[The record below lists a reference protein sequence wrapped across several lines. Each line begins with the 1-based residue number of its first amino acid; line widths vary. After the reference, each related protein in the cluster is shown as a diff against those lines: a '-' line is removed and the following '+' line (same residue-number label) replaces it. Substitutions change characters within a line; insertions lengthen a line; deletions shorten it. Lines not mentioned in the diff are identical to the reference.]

1 MQADWQDDG
10 DAGAIDPVT
19 DYRLTRDPSSYPR
32 PLDEIWWAAI
42 FHLEET
48 SLDEFRQRAEQA
60 HPGQILIPDVYDA
73 ADCAARPPL
82 QSVTLI
88 ARSPVVRTANTA
100 GNGWGCGGAYL
111 GCMVPEAHLP
121 LHLTPQERERPAPKP
136 IKCDDDTVVTAV
148 IDDAIGF
155 ANALFRDRET
165 SSRVHLAYIMS
176 SASDVP
182 HRPGWRWEVQGRSL
196 DKRAIDRLLKTH
208 TSFGLTDED
217 TLYVDAGAIDFAG
230 GGFSPLAL
238 RESHGTHVAALAA
251 GHQMHKAPKHRP
263 LLVASLPWRVTED
276 TSGFNLYPSLLLAL
290 HRLEREGRRFRRSDG
305 TIVPMVFN
313 FSYGTLD
320 GPHDGSGLIP
330 RLIQHIV
337 DKGDGPVRRMVLPA
351 GNTNLSRTHAH
362 AEVGETGAVAL
373 DLKVLP
379 DDRTDSH
386 VEMWL
391 PEIEHPDWDPVHVTV
406 SPPGGRK
413 GATIV
418 VGSRRVHRLR
428 DDDGREIARLSYA
441 PATRTVNRASIVLS
455 VNRTVGFSGAA
466 ALAPA
471 GDWRIEIW
479 RRRDGAAEPPRRDQH
494 EGAAVEVW
502 IRRDDTLPGFP
513 PRGRQAHFNNPD
525 YQKFDAYGAPL
536 PVDPP
541 GTHCP
546 VRRAGTLNGL
556 ATGEAPLVVASF
568 TGSNGLISDYSASG
582 PVPSRKGPDAA
593 ALGDQSPV
601 LRGVLSAGSRSGYL
615 VRQSGTSV
623 AAPRVARLAV
633 EAIAGDKKKSRKK
646 AADRAWLHGYAEK
659 SDKKHFPQP
668 RPEFARGGAGRVDV
682 PVDLGAPDTD

>member
-1 MQADWQDDG
+1 MQVDWHDDDG
-10 DAGAIDPVT
+10 AGAIDPVT
-19 DYRLTRDPSSYPR
+19 DYRLSRDPSAYPG
-32 PLDEIWWAAI
+32 PIDEIWWTAI
-42 FHLEET
+42 FHLEDTGLEA
-48 SLDEFRQRAEQA
+48 FRQDVDRA
-60 HPGQILIPDVYDA
+60 HPDALLIPDVYD
-73 ADCAARPPL
+73 DEDRAARPPS

-88 ARSPVVRTANTA
+88 ARTPVIRSANTA
-100 GNGWGCGGAYL
+100 GNDWGCAGVYL
-111 GCMVPEAHLP
+111 GSMVPEAHLP
-121 LHLTPQERERPAPKP
+121 LHMSPEERQRPAPKP
-136 IKCDDDTVVTAV
+136 IPCHADTVVTAV

-155 ANALFRDRET
+155 ANALFRDHET
-165 SSRVHLAYIMS
+165 SSRVHLAYLMS
-176 SASDVP
+176 SPSHVR
-182 HRPGWRWEVQGRSL
+182 HRRGWRWEIHGRSL
-196 DKRAIDRLLKTH
+196 DKRAIDRLLKDH
-208 TSFGLTDED
+208 TAYGLTDED
-217 TLYVDAGAIDFAG
+217 ALYLEAGAIDFAG

-238 RESHGTHVAALAA
+238 RASHGTHVAALAA
-251 GHQMHKAPKHRP
+251 GHRMHAAPKHRP
-263 LLVASLPWRVTED
+263 ILVASLPWRVTED

-290 HRLEREGRRFRRSDG
+290 HRLEREGRRFRRPDG
-305 TIVPMVFN
+305 SVAPMVFN

-330 RLIQHIV
+330 QLIQRIF
-337 DKGDGPVRRMVLPA
+337 DRGDGPVRRMVLPA
-351 GNTNLSRTHAH
+351 GNTNLTRTHAH
-362 AEVGETGAVAL
+362 AELGETGSVTL

-391 PEIEHPDWDPVHVTV
+391 PEVEHAGWDPVHVTV
-406 SPPGGRK
+406 TPPGGGE
-413 GATIV
+413 GATITA
-418 VGSRRVHRLR
+418 GSRHVHRLR

-455 VNRTVGFSGAA
+455 INRTVAFSGRA

-471 GDWRIEIW
+471 GDWRIELW
-479 RRRDGAAEPPRRDQH
+479 RRREGDREPAERH

-525 YQKFDAYGAPL
+525 YQRFDAYGAPL

-568 TGSNGLISDYSASG
+568 TRSNSLISDYSASG
-582 PVPSRKGPDAA
+582 PVSSRKGPDAA
-593 ALGDQSPV
+593 ACGDDSPV

-623 AAPRVARLAV
+623 AAPRIARLAV
-633 EAIAGDKKKSRKK
+633 EAIAEDRKK
-646 AADRAWLHGYAEK
+646 GGKGVADRSWLHGYAER
-659 SDKKHFPQP
+659 SDRTHFPQP
-668 RPEFARGGAGRVDV
+668 RPDVARGGAGRVDV
-682 PVDLGAPDTD
+682 PVELGAPDMD